1 MRKQQRE
8 RFQALRSRELREPL
22 TETEQQELDTLIRVI
37 EEEEAVYLRPANE
50 RIREETRHIEEQNA
64 AIRNLLAREQ
74 KLTLHLQQVLEE
86 ATREREAIKTE
97 LTQILN
103 SQHMTSGAGK

>member
-64 AIRNLLAREQ
+64 AIRNLIEREQ
-74 KLTLHLQQVLEE
+74 RLTLHLQ
-86 ATREREAIKTE
+86 AKIKS
-97 LTQILN
+97 I
-103 SQHMTSGAGK
+103 